1 MKLIILIVS
10 LLSCYWGIGQ
20 VTQLSNTQ
28 IGKID
33 QLFSSF
39 DAEDSPGYA
48 IGVYKEG
55 KALYERGYGIA
66 NLDYDIP
73 ISAQSVFN
81 VASVSKQFTAA
92 CIALLILDGQ
102 LSLEDNAADFI
113 PELKKYP
120 HEIKIKHLIYMCSGL
135 KEYYTL
141 PRATGLDWN
150 PAHYFTIDTAITV
163 VLNEADLAY
172 RPGSNRSYSNINYML
187 LARIVEKIS
196 GMRFDEFAHKRIFEP
211 LKMNNTHFNVDET
224 QVVKNRVIGYN
235 YRNQEEGKKAGFHH
249 HVRNSPHYG
258 GSGLHT
264 TVEDLAKWN
273 ANFFSKEKL
282 GGKAFYDLMHQTMKF
297 EFERNNEGF
306 GLGINKYKGLDLVQ
320 YDGGDQG
327 FSSYVGRFPE
337 EGLTFVC
344 LSNLGTGNCWR
355 FGHQM
360 IDIVLEE
367 KFVYPTPKMDG
378 NASFFLKGFQEARA
392 VFLVGQF
399 NNWNSWD
406 ILMKKV
412 EGGWL
417 CKIDLPPGNHHYQ
430 FVVDNQWILD
440 PDNPNRAKSN
450 EGVLNSIKAIK

>member
-1 MKLIILIVS
+1 MKVINLIAVLYLFILNIN
-10 LLSCYWGIGQ
+10 Q
-20 VTQLSNTQ
+20 AQQLSEEKINQ
-28 IGKID
+28 ID
-33 QLFSSF
+33 QLFASF
-39 DAEDSPGYA
+39 DSKDSPGYA
-48 IGVYKEG
+48 IGIYKEG
-55 KALYERGYGIA
+55 QALYEKGYGMA

-73 ISAQSVFN
+73 ITAQSVFN

-92 CIALLILDGQ
+92 CIALLILDGK
-102 LSLEDNAADFI
+102 LNLDDNAADFI

-120 HEIKIKHLIYMCSGL
+120 YEIKINHLIYMCSGL

-150 PAHYFTIDTAITV
+150 PAHYFTIDTAIAV
-163 VLNEADLAY
+163 VLNEPDLDY
-172 RPGSNRSYSNINYML
+172 RPGSKRSYSNINYML

-196 GMRFDEFAHKRIFEP
+196 GMGFDEFAQKRIFEP
-211 LKMNNTHFNVDET
+211 LKMKNTHFNVDET
-224 QVVKNRVIGYN
+224 RVVKNRVIGYN
-235 YRNQEEGKKAGFHH
+235 YRNSEQGKEAGFHH
-249 HVRNSPHYG
+249 HIRNSPHYG

-264 TVEDLAKWN
+264 TSADLAKWN
-273 ANFFSKEKL
+273 ANFFNKEKL
-282 GGKAFYDLMHQTMKF
+282 GGQAFYDLMHQTMKF

-306 GLGINKYKGLDLVQ
+306 GLGINQYKGLDLIQ

-355 FGHQM
+355 FGHQL

-367 KFVYPTPKMDG
+367 NFIYPTPKLDG
-378 NASFFLKGFQEARA
+378 NASFFLKGFQEARS

-417 CKIDLPPGNHHYQ
+417 CKIDLPAGNHHYQ

-440 PDNPNRAKSN
+440 PNNPERAKSN
-450 EGVLNSIKAIK
+450 EGVLNSIKNIE